1 MLFRLLCLLLLLPV
15 SLQGQ
20 GPDEIDTT
28 RGDQMLANYFQ
39 LRTAALEDRFLE
51 GINSKEDWL
60 AKRPQYVKQ
69 LHEMLGL
76 DPMPTRTPLNATVTG
91 TTDHEE
97 FTVENVHFQSRPGL
111 YVTGN
116 LYVPKQRDEKLP
128 AILYVCGHG
137 RVKQDGV
144 SYGNKVHY
152 HHHGSWF
159 ARTAMCLTI
168 DTLQLGEIEGI
179 HHGTYSHGTFGGS
192 TVVTRRQVLRHGIVF
207 GRWIT

>member
-1 MLFRLLCLLLLLPV
+1 MNLLSNWYSFSRKIDTCYSDYCAYCDSSRLTA
-15 SLQGQ
+15 GQ

-51 GINSKEDWL
+51 GINSKEDWDGRT
-60 AKRPQYVKQ
+60 AIR
-69 LHEMLGL
+69 EAIARDAG
-76 DPMPTRTPLNATVTG
+76 TRSDANCTPLNATVTG

-97 FTVENVHFQSRPGL
+97 FIVENVHFQSRPGL

-116 LYVPKQRDEKLP
+116 LYVPGQRDEKLP

-159 ARTAMCLTI
+159 VEQPC
-168 DTLQLGEIEGI
+168 
-179 HHGTYSHGTFGGS
+179 
-192 TVVTRRQVLRHGIVF
+192 VLRSTHCS
-207 GRWIT
+207 